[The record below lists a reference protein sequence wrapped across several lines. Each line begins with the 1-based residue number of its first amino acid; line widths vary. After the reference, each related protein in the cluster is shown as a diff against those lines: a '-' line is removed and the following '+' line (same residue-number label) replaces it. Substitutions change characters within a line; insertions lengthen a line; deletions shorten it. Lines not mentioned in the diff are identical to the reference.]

1 VGTGG
6 YYETQLSGGAQVVQ
20 TQSSLSDRAA
30 EVLPLIA
37 CTGWLHWM
45 VLALIACTDCLHWIC
60 AAAISPDAAHAD
72 SLLDSDRPS
81 LQRISRSV
89 RLMLTLSLIRPLR
102 MLIFSLIVTLRSAGR
117 ALGKRDGRN
126 CPEIGAATSTIR
138 TPSTHNPCNNPCNNP
153 AQSVHPPAHI
163 NPHTIHTLIRITI
176 HMHAHSH
183 SQFWCSYAPQPRHPC
198 KLNSPYST
206 HTGGEAH

>member
-153 AQSVHPPAHI
+153 CTIRTPSCTHQSTH
-163 NPHTIHTLIRITI
+163 NPHTNPYYNPYARTLTLTVLVLVCPT
-176 HMHAHSH
+176 A
-183 SQFWCSYAPQPRHPC
+183 
-198 KLNSPYST
+198 
-206 HTGGEAH
+206 